1 MNILLHPAVG
11 VVLTVLPWTTAP
23 QGPVPIQFQVSPVQ
37 VASGRNAIFV
47 LQTITDT
54 FSISWLS
61 PGGSTLGLWI
71 GGHAEL
77 NPVPQYQGRIFIT
90 ATQLTI
96 SACQLIDA
104 GNYTVN
110 VIPSAATGLT
120 TSSLSVTLNV
130 FDAVTQVNLTVP
142 SVAIEGRNV
151 SLLCT
156 WATGSNTS
164 VAWSKGGSS
173 LPSDPHIIINA
184 GSLILSPASR
194 SDAGLYSCTVSNP
207 VSAQTA
213 TATLTVYYG
222 PDTPQVTKTSLG
234 CVGGGDATVGQTI
247 QLACMS
253 VSLPPAK
260 LSWQYGSMPLTTSQ
274 TDGGTLNLQ
283 VFSTNQSGQYVC
295 MAHNGITM
303 GMSQQQLTVTVV
315 VDQRLRDVTG
325 VQKTNLNNNPPVLAA
340 SPNRIVT
347 SGMPRNG
354 DQPAPPRH
362 GQHNSSAFPQS
373 GRENPDILI
382 QTGHTEPGAHTV
394 LMNLSSLAHEQQHS
408 STVQPRTLHVNLSTS
423 HPSPGQPDQ
432 NPRHYNQQSNMCQQ
446 AYPNV
451 QTRTENTG
459 NTAQSASER
468 ALGNGAQEPSN
479 LVRTDR
485 SYPNNQGLDRHINDP
500 AYAQSVPRHRRQ
512 NRRRSRSPDPALG
525 SSTHLR
531 QMPWDNL
538 MGTPAYPNA
547 QVDELDSSE
556 HPSPTLRGRPS
567 RSDPQRMRSAQTP
580 RWRSPED
587 KHMRTASQDPGGQ
600 FQRQEA
606 QHHSR
611 TDLNVP
617 RQSTQPNINSQVP
630 TDCQNP
636 TIQAHGTQARAVPQ
650 NHTTHTRTAQH
661 IHMIGQTR
669 QDERH
674 AIPYT
679 VNIPHT
685 VPLTQA
691 ALELHTSQ
699 TPSPLASRIQQ
710 TPVVLPTPRPNHS
723 HPTAQL
729 NRQGRRPPT
738 PPPVLRPAAFQ
749 TLPRK
754 HLEQSH
760 MAQPARKPDVHRH
773 MGDHHGNPQ
782 RRPGNHHVHASR
794 NPPHMNQQFHRSRPR
809 L

>member
-213 TATLTVYYG
+213 TATLTVY
-222 PDTPQVTKTSLG
+222 
-234 CVGGGDATVGQTI
+234 
-247 QLACMS
+247 
-253 VSLPPAK
+253 
-260 LSWQYGSMPLTTSQ
+260 
-274 TDGGTLNLQ
+274 
-283 VFSTNQSGQYVC
+283 F
-295 MAHNGITM
+295 
-303 GMSQQQLTVTVV
+303 
-315 VDQRLRDVTG
+315 DQRLRDVTG